1 MIALDCGLTTYV
13 LRFEPYHIRA
23 VAEELAVEKGGKK
36 PAGSEKHMM
45 WGEVDFFL
53 ILCI

>member
-1 MIALDCGLTTYV
+1 MIALDCGLTTYI

-45 WGEVDFFL
+45 WGEVDFF
-53 ILCI
+53 